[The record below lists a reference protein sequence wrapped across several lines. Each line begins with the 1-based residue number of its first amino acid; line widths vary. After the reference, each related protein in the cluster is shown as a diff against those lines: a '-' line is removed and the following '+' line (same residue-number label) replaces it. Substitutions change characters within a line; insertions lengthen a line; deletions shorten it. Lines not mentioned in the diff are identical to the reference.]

1 MMRDRRFRGIRMQSQ
16 IRVAVIGGSGARFAT
31 ALVLEQGVVT
41 DTPWGRPSGPVKS
54 LCMGEHRILWLAR
67 HGEPHTIAPHRVNYR
82 ANIHALHASGATHV
96 IALNTVGG
104 ICTEAVPGSLWLP
117 DQIVDYTSGRESS
130 FHDGALLPLE
140 HQEFADP
147 YDAGLRGV
155 LADAAAELGIRV
167 LPRGVYGCTQ
177 GPRLE
182 TAAEIRRMQR
192 DGCDLVGMTGM
203 PEAALARESGLPY
216 ASLSMVVNPAAG
228 LSAEAITLEAIL
240 REAEGCTVRALRV
253 LERAVDLLAQRSG

>member
-1 MMRDRRFRGIRMQSQ
+1 MQSQ
-16 IRVAVIGGSGARFAT
+16 ARVAIIGGSGARFAT
-31 ALVLEQGVVT
+31 SLGLEEGAVP
-41 DTPWGRPSGPVKS
+41 DTPWGRPSGPVHGGR
-54 LCMGEHRILWLAR
+54 MGAHRILWLAR
-67 HGEPHTIAPHRVNYR
+67 HGEPHAIAPHRVNYR
-82 ANIHALHASGATHV
+82 ANIHALRACGATHV

-104 ICTEAVPGSLWLP
+104 ICAEAVPGSLWLP
-117 DQIVDYTSGRESS
+117 DQVIDYTSGRESS

-147 YDAGLRGV
+147 YDAELRGV
-155 LADAAAELGIRV
+155 LAGAAAELGIAV
-167 LPRGVYGCTQ
+167 LYRGVYGCTQ

-182 TAAEIRRMQR
+182 TAAEIRRMRR

-228 LSAEAITLEAIL
+228 LSAEPITMEAIL
-240 REAEGCTVRALRV
+240 REAEGCMVRALRV
-253 LERAVDLLAQRSG
+253 LERAVDLLAQPRG